1 MNSTAWPKKSLVALS
16 LAAALMFSACG
27 AETSPSDSTTSGND
41 VASASGEVSGDAGAP
56 PAGDGEAGAPPAAA
70 AGADSAGASP
80 DLTDAAKTLGVSVTK
95 LESAL
100 GGPPPDFEAAAK
112 TLGLSVDELM
122 AALPS
127 DANPSQ
133 GS

>member
-1 MNSTAWPKKSLVALS
+1 MGHL
-16 LAAALMFSACG
+16 LA
-27 AETSPSDSTTSGND
+27 T
-41 VASASGEVSGDAGAP
+41 VRQAP
-56 PAGDGEAGAPPAAA
+56 RLRQPR
-70 AGADSAGASP
+70 ADSAGASP

-100 GGPPPDFEAAAK
+100 GGPPPDFEEAAK

-127 DANPSQ
+127 DATTSQ

>member
-1 MNSTAWPKKSLVALS
+1 MNPTAWPKKSLVALS
-16 LAAALMFSACG
+16 LAATLMLSACG
-27 AETSPSDSTTSGND
+27 ADTTSVASTTLATDGTS
-41 VASASGEVSGDAGAP
+41 EVSGELGAP
-56 PAGDGEAGAPPAAA
+56 PASDGEAGAPPAAA

-80 DLTDAAKTLGVSVTK
+80 DLTDAATTLGVSVTK

-112 TLGLSVDELM
+112 TLGVTVDELM

-127 DANPSQ
+127 DAAASQ